1 MSNEPSWYGADMF
14 SLEFR
19 DDPYPHLKRLRAEA
33 PPVHMTPAGMWRM
46 TRYADVER
54 LLFDS
59 PVGVRTV
66 EGIIPGID
74 ESMTGPRE
82 FMLQQDPPTHGRLRK
97 LVSRAFT
104 PRAINQIRA
113 DIQRIV
119 DGCLDRVAKDGCMD
133 VVADLALPVPSTMIC
148 EMMGVPLEDRERFTE
163 WTAKATHGLA
173 AQFLTPEMLAETQA
187 AAMQLVGYFQTLI
200 EERRASLRDDI
211 LSELIRAEEA
221 GDRLSPTELLSQA
234 IGLLIAGFETTIGL
248 ISNGIRALV
257 RNPDQLALLR
267 EKPELIESAV
277 EECLRY
283 DGPIIL
289 TVRVAHD
296 DVRFGDTVIPRD
308 GRIWAMLSSANRDE
322 AVFADG
328 ERLDITRS
336 PNPHLAF
343 GGGPHY
349 CLGAFLARTEAQ
361 LAIGGLVQ
369 RFTELKLPEETVTW
383 GLSLFRVP
391 GRLPL
396 TFRA

>member
-1 MSNEPSWYGADMF
+1 MSEPSWYGAEMF
-14 SLEFR
+14 DPAFR
-19 DDPYPHLKRLRAEA
+19 DDPYPYLKRLREEA
-33 PPVHMTPAGMWRM
+33 PPVHLTPVGMWRI

-59 PVGVRTV
+59 PVGVRTT
-66 EGIIPGID
+66 EGVIPGLD
-74 ESMTGPRE
+74 ESLTGPRE
-82 FMLQQDPPTHGRLRK
+82 FMLQQDPPTHSRLRK

-119 DGCLDRVAKDGCMD
+119 DGCLDKVAAQGHMD

-148 EMMGVPLEDRERFTE
+148 EMMGVPLEDREKFTE

-173 AQFLTPEMLAETQA
+173 SQFLTPEMLAETQA
-187 AAMQLVGYFQTLI
+187 AAMQLVGYFQGLI
-200 EERRASLRDDI
+200 EERRHALSDDI

-248 ISNGIRALV
+248 ISNGTRALV
-257 RNPDQLALLR
+257 RHPDQLALLR
-267 EKPELIESAV
+267 ENPALIETAV
-277 EECLRY
+277 EECLRF

-289 TVRVAHD
+289 TVRVVHE
-296 DVRFGDTVIPRD
+296 DVEIGGTVIPKD
-308 GRIWAMLSSANRDE
+308 GRIWAMLASANRD
-322 AVFADG
+322 ASVFANADQ
-328 ERLDITRS
+328 LDITRQ

-369 RFTELKLPEETVTW
+369 RFRDLALPEPTVTW

>member
-1 MSNEPSWYGADMF
+1 MSEPSWYGADMF
-14 SLEFR
+14 ALEFR
-19 DDPYPHLKRLRAEA
+19 DDPYPYLKRLRAEA

-46 TRYADVER
+46 TRYADIER

-74 ESMTGPRE
+74 ENMTGPRE

-119 DGCLDRVAKDGCMD
+119 DGCLDRVAKDGRMD

-148 EMMGVPLEDRERFTE
+148 EMMGVPLEDREHFTE
-163 WTAKATHGLA
+163 LTAKATHGLA

-200 EERRASLRDDI
+200 EERRQSLREDI

-267 EKPELIESAV
+267 GKPELIEPAV

-322 AVFADG
+322 AVFEDG
-328 ERLDITRS
+328 DRLDITRS
-336 PNPHLAF
+336 PNPHMAF

-369 RFTELKLPEETVTW
+369 RFTELKLSEDTVTW

>member
-14 SLEFR
+14 DLGFR

-54 LLFDS
+54 LLYDS
-59 PVGVRTV
+59 PVGERTV